1 MSRFATPLMVLAL
14 SATPAGAQTPGS
26 QTEPPAIVTQGEAS
40 VKRAPDQAVVL
51 ISAEARA
58 PRSAEAQRKAADAM
72 TALQAALK
80 NIGLPADAIKTTN
93 FSLTPDMEYAGGS
106 ARVKGYIVSNQIEVR
121 VDAIDKISDVLDAA
135 GSSGATTI
143 SGLRFDIKDRSGVER
158 EALRLAVQDAMQ
170 RAQAMATGAG
180 RTLGPILRVEEHRA
194 VTPVPREMMLAARAP
209 AAAQTPINPGETE
222 IRAQVVVTVAIK

>member
-1 MSRFATPLMVLAL
+1 MSRFASPLVIVAL
-14 SATPAGAQTPGS
+14 LTVPATAQTPAP

-40 VKRAPDQAVVL
+40 VKRAPDQAVVS

-80 NIGLPADAIKTTN
+80 NLGLPADAIKTTN

-143 SGLRFDIKDRSGVER
+143 SGLRFDIKDRSAVER

-194 VTPVPREMMLAARAP
+194 VTPVPREMMTMAARAP
-209 AAAQTPINPGETE
+209 AAQTPVTPGETE
-222 IRAQVVVTVAIK
+222 IRAQVVMTVAIR